1 MEYISNL
8 TAEEVNNNIHCLI
21 RHIATD
27 DYIKNVECDE
37 QYKSNA
43 DRMLDNYFILI
54 NKRAYANINID
65 DLLNRK
71 KRAYKIN
78 LQKKLNAQK
87 LRCYKCIIHNLEVAD
102 IIRDIKEL
110 LKYIQSDQYFIS
122 IGEGPYTSEQ
132 APEVLLLYFD
142 RLENMDPVP
151 IQYNKLKNKS
161 LKIFNKNSRRNE
173 ILNRSKLNIIRFL
186 IINKNDVLY
195 LSELYLK
202 FTKDI
207 KTYEDLKKN
216 LMEHL
221 QYAKDIKITDGD
233 REINEDNPR
242 LIITDDKLYN
252 LEIIK

>member
-1 MEYISNL
+1 
-8 TAEEVNNNIHCLI
+8 
-21 RHIATD
+21 
-27 DYIKNVECDE
+27 
-37 QYKSNA
+37 
-43 DRMLDNYFILI
+43 
-54 NKRAYANINID
+54 
-65 DLLNRK
+65 
-71 KRAYKIN
+71 
-78 LQKKLNAQK
+78 
-87 LRCYKCIIHNLEVAD
+87 
-102 IIRDIKEL
+102 
-110 LKYIQSDQYFIS
+110 
-122 IGEGPYTSEQ
+122 
-132 APEVLLLYFD
+132 VLLLYFD

-161 LKIFNKNSRRNE
+161 LRIFNKNTKRDE

>member
-1 MEYISNL
+1 
-8 TAEEVNNNIHCLI
+8 
-21 RHIATD
+21 
-27 DYIKNVECDE
+27 
-37 QYKSNA
+37 
-43 DRMLDNYFILI
+43 
-54 NKRAYANINID
+54 
-65 DLLNRK
+65 
-71 KRAYKIN
+71 
-78 LQKKLNAQK
+78 
-87 LRCYKCIIHNLEVAD
+87 
-102 IIRDIKEL
+102 
-110 LKYIQSDQYFIS
+110 
-122 IGEGPYTSEQ
+122 
-132 APEVLLLYFD
+132 
-142 RLENMDPVP
+142 MDPVP